1 MRILHLNTGARKS
14 GMQTAFLQTVRGLSK
29 HQCIQSVLTNAEDNN
44 IFQGLSGVITA
55 PLVARHPL
63 KDIANHWRLRREIL
77 TFKPDIIQLW
87 SHKIAWFLMPRWPRC
102 STAIFLGSAPWPRR
116 FQRLSK
122 VVDAWIVCSEAL
134 RQKVLALGAPAVS
147 VGRLLHFPD
156 HVDVAPASRAAF
168 GLKDD
173 DIIAVAAGRLSHQ
186 KAFDILIP
194 ALAKARGITLLL
206 AGEGED
212 EAMLRALT
220 LQHGVADRVQFLGW
234 RSDVANLFAMADIVL
249 MPSRYEGFPFVMLE
263 ALGQGAAFISARI
276 PGPDEILQHQEN
288 CLFVEPENIDDLA
301 AALRTLRDDPALRAR
316 LGQAGR
322 DTVRTTYNENT
333 SINQLIDFYQKM
345 RFSA

>member
-1 MRILHLNTGARKS
+1 MRILHLNTGSK
-14 GMQTAFLQTVRGLSK
+14 GGIQTAFVQTVRGLSHRERIVQRVLSHNHHIDTFRNLHNVTTASIK
-29 HQCIQSVLTNAEDNN
+29 AEHQLRD
-44 IFQGLSGVITA
+44 FG
-55 PLVARHPL
+55 
-63 KDIANHWRLRREIL
+63 NHWRFRYEIVK
-77 TFKPDIIQLW
+77 FNPDIIQLW
-87 SHKIAWFLMPRWPRC
+87 SHKVSWFLTPRWPKKPTC
-102 STAIFLGSAPWPRR
+102 IFLGTSIWPRR
-116 FQRLSK
+116 FQRLK
-122 VVDAWIVCSEAL
+122 KTVDAWLTCSEQV
-134 RQKVLALGAPAVS
+134 RQDTIALGALASS

-212 EAMLRALT
+212 EAMLRALAE
-220 LQHGVADRVQFLGW
+220 QHGVADRVRFLGW

-249 MPSRYEGFPFVMLE
+249 MPSRYEPFGFVMLE
-263 ALGQGAAFISARI
+263 AMAQGTPLILTNVK
-276 PGPDEILQHQEN
+276 GPDEVAQHLVN
-288 CLFVEPENIDDLA
+288 SFTVEPENIDDLA

>member
-1 MRILHLNTGARKS
+1 MRVLHLNTGSK
-14 GMQTAFLQTVRGLSK
+14 GGIQTAFVQTVRGLSNREGIVQRVLSHSHHIDTFSK
-29 HQCIQSVLTNAEDNN
+29 LNHVTTASIKAEHQLW
-44 IFQGLSGVITA
+44 
-55 PLVARHPL
+55 
-63 KDIANHWRLRREIL
+63 DIGNHWRFRYEIL
-77 TFKPDIIQLW
+77 TFNPDIVQLW
-87 SHKIAWFLMPRWPRC
+87 SHKVSWFLTPRWPKKPTC
-102 STAIFLGSAPWPRR
+102 IFLGTSIWPRR
-116 FQRLSK
+116 FQRLK
-122 VVDAWIVCSEAL
+122 KTVDAWLTCSEQV
-134 RQKVLALGAPAVS
+134 RQDTIALGALASS

-168 GLKDD
+168 GIKDD

-194 ALAKARGITLLL
+194 ALAKALGITLLL

-212 EAMLRALT
+212 EAMLRALAE
-220 LQHGVADRVQFLGW
+220 QHGVADRVRFLGW
-234 RSDVANLFAMADIVL
+234 RSDVANLFAMADMVL

-322 DTVRTTYNENT
+322 DTVRTTYNEDT
-333 SINQLIDFYQKM
+333 SITRLLAFYQQM
-345 RFSA
+345 LSAA

>member
-1 MRILHLNTGARKS
+1 MRVLHLNTGARKS

-44 IFQGLSGVITA
+44 IFQSLSGVITA

-87 SHKIAWFLMPRWPRC
+87 SHKIAWFLMPRWPRR

-116 FQRLSK
+116 FQRLK
-122 VVDAWIVCSEAL
+122 KTVDAWLTCSEQV
-134 RQKVLALGAPAVS
+134 RQDTIALGAPAVS

-156 HVDVAPASRAAF
+156 HVDVPSASRAAF

-212 EAMLRALT
+212 EAMLRALAE
-220 LQHGVADRVQFLGW
+220 QHGVADRVRFLGW
-234 RSDVANLFAMADIVL
+234 RSDVANLFAMADIAL

-322 DTVRTTYNENT
+322 DTVRTTYNEDT
-333 SINQLIDFYQKM
+333 SITRLLAFYQQM
-345 RFSA
+345 LSAA